1 MDLKKLIVDAIKPL
15 LKEFLIGYLFP
26 ELEKIVKT
34 SENKIDDALLASF
47 EEPLKQ
53 AITSLLDKA

>member
-26 ELEKIVKT
+26 ELKKIVEK

-53 AITSLLDKA
+53 AITNLLEKA

>member
-1 MDLKKLIVDAIKPL
+1 MDLKKMVIDAIKPL
-15 LKEFLIGYLFP
+15 LKEFFIGYLFP
-26 ELEKIVKT
+26 ELEKIVKN

-53 AITSLLDKA
+53 AINNLLDQA